1 MEATPLNNVERSVY
15 AASLSLLAFSML
27 TGVALAAWF
36 SRMADPW
43 SWRSVLTLLACMGG
57 VTTSALVWRAPS
69 RSHVLAGI
77 GVVVASLIRVG
88 PIADWTWVTLTLLAL
103 TTLLL
108 IPLVHAFL
116 LLPRN

>member
-1 MEATPLNNVERSVY
+1 MEAQPPNNVERSVY
-15 AASLSLLAFSML
+15 AASLSLLGFSML

-36 SRMADPW
+36 SRMPDPW
-43 SWRSVLTLLACMGG
+43 SWRSVLTLFSCMMG

-69 RSHVLAGI
+69 RNHVLAGI
-77 GVVVASLIRVG
+77 VVVLVSLIRIG
-88 PIADWTWVTLTLLAL
+88 PIADWTWVTMTLLAV

-108 IPLVHAFL
+108 IPLIHAFV